1 METIAVFG
9 HQIKR
14 RFTVAVLLLMTAQ
27 VSAEDFSSVM
37 SPTRD
42 TNQMLVGV
50 KFRGIHEPLSSAA
63 VQR

>member
-1 METIAVFG
+1 VFG
-9 HQIKR
+9 HQIKNW
-14 RFTVAVLLLMTAQ
+14 FTVAILLLLTAQ
-27 VSAEDFSSVM
+27 VSAEDFSGRDV
-37 SPTRD
+37 TTLD